1 MTPRPITLLIYSTTY
16 ANSANSVIQ
25 READLEQAKFKS
37 KSYYDRKITQ
47 QNFNP
52 GNYVKTTQQNFNPGN
67 YVFLLNE
74 KKPSNSPITTQD
86 FIE

>member
-1 MTPRPITLLIYSTTY
+1 MTDITLLMYSMTY
-16 ANSANSVIQ
+16 ANSANSAIQ

-37 KSYYDRKITQ
+37 KDYYDR
-47 QNFNP
+47 
-52 GNYVKTTQQNFNPGN
+52 KTTQQNFNPGN